1 MNVLCQDYSR
11 ESKNSTP
18 DTNKLDKTNLTEIS
32 CLKCLTSLGYN
43 HHHVR
48 VASPVPVPYHN
59 CDACNA
65 INRYQMYD
73 NYFYVNKIN
82 CENNARRNRK
92 KQTIKLQDCTTWL
105 ALTNK
110 TSYENQYGKIHGNT
124 QVGDRNYTI
133 LPNQLLLKLHQEKPD
148 FPVNNSTTSSE
159 QLRSVEK
166 INMLINRKSARALT

>member
-1 MNVLCQDYSR
+1 MKFLCQEYLR

-43 HHHVR
+43 HHNIR
-48 VASPVPVPYHN
+48 EASPAPVPYHD

-65 INRYQMYD
+65 ITGYQMYD
-73 NYFYVNKIN
+73 NIYYVNKIN
-82 CENNARRNRK
+82 YDGHARRNRK

-110 TSYENQYGKIHGNT
+110 TSYENQYGKVHKEINE
-124 QVGDRNYTI
+124 RN
-133 LPNQLLLKLHQEKPD
+133 LPNQLVLKFNQDKPD
-148 FPVNNSTTSSE
+148 FPIVNSTTSSE
-159 QLRSVEK
+159 QLKSVEK
-166 INMLINRKSARALT
+166 INMLINRKSARVLT